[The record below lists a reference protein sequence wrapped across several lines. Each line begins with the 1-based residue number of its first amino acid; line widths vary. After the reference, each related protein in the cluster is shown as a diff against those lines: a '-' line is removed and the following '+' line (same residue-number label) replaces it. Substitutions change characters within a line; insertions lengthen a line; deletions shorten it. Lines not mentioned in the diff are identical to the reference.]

1 MKKETYNSLVG
12 KIEILSKLINGGDG
26 SGNFGHSGRPGKV
39 GGSSQ
44 SGGFSKGQSV
54 EFEYGGGKGTG
65 KIVRKLTDKEKKD
78 RAFLANPDAGDY
90 YEVEKE
96 DGHKTIVWDAKIKPS
111 KDAKTKPS
119 KDAKIKPSE
128 SKYIRKMSEY
138 VKSRGKTSVDM
149 TKSWSVEDAAKK
161 YLDKANVSVEDFDDI
176 YSLKVDYKDYSSST
190 PISKKSKEEFKKDF
204 SKAIVESQEQIFG
217 QDSSSALVSTSESRK
232 YTEEVISKIQKELDI
247 K

>member
-1 MKKETYNSLVG
+1 MEKETYNSLVG

-26 SGNFGHSGRPGKV
+26 SGNFGHAGRPGKV

-96 DGHKTIVWDAKIKPS
+96 DGYKTIVWDAKIKPS
-111 KDAKTKPS
+111 
-119 KDAKIKPSE
+119 DAKIKPSK

-138 VKSRGKTSVDM
+138 VKSRGKTSVDI

-161 YLDKANVSVEDFDDI
+161 YLDKANVSVDDFDDI

-217 QDSSSALVSTSESRK
+217 QDSSSALVSTPESRK
-232 YTEEVISKIQKELDI
+232 YIEEITSKIQKELDI

>member
-1 MKKETYNSLVG
+1 MEKETYNSLVG

-26 SGNFGHSGRPGKV
+26 SGNFGHGGRPGKV
-39 GGSSQ
+39 GGSSK
-44 SGGFSKGQSV
+44 SGGFSKGQNV

-96 DGHKTIVWDAKIKPS
+96 DGYKTIVWEAKIKPS
-111 KDAKTKPS
+111 K
-119 KDAKIKPSE
+119 
-128 SKYIRKMSEY
+128 SKYIKKMSEY
-138 VKSRGKTSVDM
+138 VKSKGKTSVDM

-161 YLDKANVSVEDFDDI
+161 YLDKANVSIDDFDDI

-190 PISKKSKEEFKKDF
+190 PISKESKEKFKKDF

-217 QDSSSALVSTSESRK
+217 QDSSSALVSTPESRK

>member
-1 MKKETYNSLVG
+1 MNEFL
-12 KIEILSKLINGGDG
+12 IKLIANGGKG
-26 SGNFGHSGRPGKV
+26 SGNHNPGQGRGVGKPAK
-39 GGSSQ
+39 GTSK
-44 SGGFSKGQSV
+44 FSKGQEV

-96 DGHKTIVWDAKIKPS
+96 DGYRTIVWDAKIKTS
-111 KDAKTKPS
+111 K
-119 KDAKIKPSE
+119 

-161 YLDKANVSVEDFDDI
+161 YLDKANVSVDDFDDI

-217 QDSSSALVSTSESRK
+217 QDSSSALVSTPESRK
-232 YTEEVISKIQKELDI
+232 YTEEVTSKIQKELDI

>member
-1 MKKETYNSLVG
+1 MEKETYNSLVG
-12 KIEILSKLINGGDG
+12 KIEILSKLINGGEG
-26 SGNFGHSGRPGKV
+26 SGNFGHGGRPGKV

-54 EFEYGGGKGTG
+54 EFESGGGKSYG
-65 KIVRKLTDKEKKD
+65 KILRKLTDKEKKD

-90 YEVEKE
+90 YEVESDYGSKAV
-96 DGHKTIVWDAKIKPS
+96 VWAAKIKPS
-111 KDAKTKPS
+111 K
-119 KDAKIKPSE
+119 

-161 YLDKANVSVEDFDDI
+161 YLDKANVSVDDFDDV

-232 YTEEVISKIQKELDI
+232 YTEEVTSKIQKELDI

>member
-1 MKKETYNSLVG
+1 MEKETYNSLVG

-26 SGNFGHSGRPGKV
+26 SGNFGHAGRPGKV

-44 SGGFSKGQSV
+44 TGGFSKGQSV

-119 KDAKIKPSE
+119 E
-128 SKYIRKMSEY
+128 SKYIKKMSEY
-138 VKSRGKTSVDM
+138 VKSKGKTSVDM

-161 YLDKANVSVEDFDDI
+161 YLDKADVSVEDFDDI

>member
-26 SGNFGHSGRPGKV
+26 SSNFGHGGRPGKV

-96 DGHKTIVWDAKIKPS
+96 DGSKTIVWDAKIKPS
-111 KDAKTKPS
+111 
-119 KDAKIKPSE
+119 DAKIKPSK
-128 SKYIRKMSEY
+128 SKYIKKMSEY

-149 TKSWSVEDAAKK
+149 AKSWSVEDAAKK
-161 YLDKANVSVEDFDDI
+161 YLDKANVSVDDFDDV

-190 PISKKSKEEFKKDF
+190 PISKESKEKFMKDF

-217 QDSSSALVSTSESRK
+217 QDSSSALVSTPESRK

>member
-1 MKKETYNSLVG
+1 MEKETYNSLVG
-12 KIEILSKLINGGDG
+12 KIEILNKLINGGKG
-26 SGNFGHSGRPGKV
+26 SGNFGHDGRPGKV

-54 EFEYGGGKGTG
+54 ESEHGGEKGTG
-65 KIVRKLTDKEKKD
+65 KIVRKPTDK
-78 RAFLANPDAGDY
+78 
-90 YEVEKE
+90 
-96 DGHKTIVWDAKIKPS
+96 DAKIKPS
-111 KDAKTKPS
+111 K
-119 KDAKIKPSE
+119 SE
-128 SKYIRKMSEY
+128 YIRKMSEY

>member
-1 MKKETYNSLVG
+1 MEIEKETYNSLVG

-26 SGNFGHSGRPGKV
+26 SGNFGHGGRPGKV

-96 DGHKTIVWDAKIKPS
+96 DGYKTIVWDAKIKPS
-111 KDAKTKPS
+111 KDAKIKPS
-119 KDAKIKPSE
+119 K
-128 SKYIRKMSEY
+128 SKYIKKMSEY

-232 YTEEVISKIQKELDI
+232 YTEEVTSKIQKELDI

>member
-26 SGNFGHSGRPGKV
+26 SGNFGHGGRPGKV

-96 DGHKTIVWDAKIKPS
+96 DGYKTIVWDAKIKPS
-111 KDAKTKPS
+111 KS
-119 KDAKIKPSE
+119 KDAKIEPSK
-128 SKYIRKMSEY
+128 SKYIKKMSEY
-138 VKSRGKTSVDM
+138 VKSTGKTSVDM

-161 YLDKANVSVEDFDDI
+161 YLDKADVSVEDFDDI
-176 YSLKVDYKDYSSST
+176 YSLRVDYKDYSSST

>member
-12 KIEILSKLINGGDG
+12 KIEILGKLINGGKG
-26 SGNFGHSGRPGKV
+26 SGNFGHGGRPGKV
-39 GGSSQ
+39 GGSSK
-44 SGGFSKGQSV
+44 SGSFSKGQSV

-65 KIVRKLTDKEKKD
+65 KIVRKLTDKEKQD

-96 DGHKTIVWDAKIKPS
+96 DGNKTIVWDAKIKP
-111 KDAKTKPS
+111 AK
-119 KDAKIKPSE
+119 SE
-128 SKYIRKMSEY
+128 YIRKMGEY
-138 VKSRGKTSVDM
+138 VKSKGKTSVDM

-190 PISKKSKEEFKKDF
+190 PISKESKEQFKKDF

>member
-26 SGNFGHSGRPGKV
+26 SGNFGHAGRPGKV

-96 DGHKTIVWDAKIKPS
+96 DGYKTIVWDAKIKPS
-111 KDAKTKPS
+111 KDAKIKPS
-119 KDAKIKPSE
+119 K
-128 SKYIRKMSEY
+128 SKYIKKMSEY
-138 VKSRGKTSVDM
+138 VKSKGKTSVDM

-232 YTEEVISKIQKELDI
+232 YTEEVTSKIQKELDI

>member
-1 MKKETYNSLVG
+1 MEKETYNSLVG

-26 SGNFGHSGRPGKV
+26 SGNFGHGGRPGKV

-96 DGHKTIVWDAKIKPS
+96 DGYKTIVWDAKIKPS
-111 KDAKTKPS
+111 KDAKIKPS
-119 KDAKIKPSE
+119 K
-128 SKYIRKMSEY
+128 SKYIKKMSEY

-149 TKSWSVEDAAKK
+149 TKTWSVEDAAKK

-232 YTEEVISKIQKELDI
+232 YTEEVTSKIQKELDI

>member
-26 SGNFGHSGRPGKV
+26 SGNFGHGGRPGKV

-44 SGGFSKGQSV
+44 SGGSSKGQS
-54 EFEYGGGKGTG
+54 
-65 KIVRKLTDKEKKD
+65 
-78 RAFLANPDAGDY
+78 
-90 YEVEKE
+90 
-96 DGHKTIVWDAKIKPS
+96 S
-111 KDAKTKPS
+111 K
-119 KDAKIKPSE
+119 
-128 SKYIRKMSEY
+128 SKYIEKMSEY

-176 YSLKVDYKDYSSST
+176 YSLRVDYKDYSSST

-232 YTEEVISKIQKELDI
+232 YTEEITSKIQKELDI

>member
-26 SGNFGHSGRPGKV
+26 SGNFGHGGRPGKV
-39 GGSSQ
+39 GGSSK

-65 KIVRKLTDKEKKD
+65 KIVRKLTDKEKQD

-96 DGHKTIVWDAKIKPS
+96 DGYKTIVWDAKIKPS
-111 KDAKTKPS
+111 
-119 KDAKIKPSE
+119 DAKIKPSK

-149 TKSWSVEDAAKK
+149 AKSWSVEDAAKK
-161 YLDKANVSVEDFDDI
+161 YLDKADVSVEDFDDI

-190 PISKKSKEEFKKDF
+190 PISKESKEQFKKDF

-217 QDSSSALVSTSESRK
+217 QDSSSALVSTAESRK

>member
-26 SGNFGHSGRPGKV
+26 SGNFGHTGRPGKV

-111 KDAKTKPS
+111 
-119 KDAKIKPSE
+119 DAKIKPSK

-149 TKSWSVEDAAKK
+149 AKSWSVEDAAKK

-217 QDSSSALVSTSESRK
+217 QDSSSALVSTPESRK
-232 YTEEVISKIQKELDI
+232 YTEEITSKIQKELDI

>member
-1 MKKETYNSLVG
+1 MIIDVIT
-12 KIEILSKLINGGDG
+12 
-26 SGNFGHSGRPGKV
+26 
-39 GGSSQ
+39 
-44 SGGFSKGQSV
+44 
-54 EFEYGGGKGTG
+54 
-65 KIVRKLTDKEKKD
+65 
-78 RAFLANPDAGDY
+78 
-90 YEVEKE
+90 
-96 DGHKTIVWDAKIKPS
+96 
-111 KDAKTKPS
+111 
-119 KDAKIKPSE
+119 
-128 SKYIRKMSEY
+128 KMSEY

-161 YLDKANVSVEDFDDI
+161 YLDKANVSVDDFDDI

>member
-1 MKKETYNSLVG
+1 MEKETYNSLVG

-26 SGNFGHSGRPGKV
+26 SGNFGHAGRPGKV

-54 EFEYGGGKGTG
+54 EFESGGGKNYG
-65 KIVRKLTDKEKKD
+65 KILRKLTDKEKKD

-90 YEVEKE
+90 YEVESDYGSK
-96 DGHKTIVWDAKIKPS
+96 DIVWAAKIKPS
-111 KDAKTKPS
+111 K
-119 KDAKIKPSE
+119 

-232 YTEEVISKIQKELDI
+232 YTEEVTSKIQKELDI

>member
-1 MKKETYNSLVG
+1 MEKETYNSLVG

-26 SGNFGHSGRPGKV
+26 SGNFGHGGRPGKV
-39 GGSSQ
+39 GGSSK

-96 DGHKTIVWDAKIKPS
+96 DGYKTIVWDAKIKPS

-119 KDAKIKPSE
+119 K
-128 SKYIRKMSEY
+128 SKYIKKMSEY

-176 YSLKVDYKDYSSST
+176 YSLTVDYKDYSSST

>member
-1 MKKETYNSLVG
+1 MEKETYNSLVG
-12 KIEILSKLINGGDG
+12 KIEILSKLINGGEG
-26 SGNFGHSGRPGKV
+26 SGNFGHGGRPGKV

-78 RAFLANPDAGDY
+78 RA
-90 YEVEKE
+90 
-96 DGHKTIVWDAKIKPS
+96 KIKPS
-111 KDAKTKPS
+111 K
-119 KDAKIKPSE
+119 

-138 VKSRGKTSVDM
+138 VKSRGKTSIDM

-161 YLDKANVSVEDFDDI
+161 YLDKANVSIDDFDDI

-217 QDSSSALVSTSESRK
+217 QDSSSALVSTPESRK
-232 YTEEVISKIQKELDI
+232 YTEEVTSKIQKELDI

>member
-12 KIEILSKLINGGDG
+12 KIEILNKLINGGKG
-26 SGNFGHSGRPGKV
+26 SGNFGHGGRPGKV

-44 SGGFSKGQSV
+44 SGGSSKGQSV
-54 EFEYGGGKGTG
+54 
-65 KIVRKLTDKEKKD
+65 
-78 RAFLANPDAGDY
+78 
-90 YEVEKE
+90 EVEKE
-96 DGHKTIVWDAKIKPS
+96 DGHKTIVGDAKIKPS
-111 KDAKTKPS
+111 K
-119 KDAKIKPSE
+119 

-176 YSLKVDYKDYSSST
+176 YSLTVDYKDYSSST
-190 PISKKSKEEFKKDF
+190 PISKESKEEFKKDF

>member
-1 MKKETYNSLVG
+1 MEKETYNSLVG
-12 KIEILSKLINGGDG
+12 KVEILSKLINGGKG
-26 SGNFGHSGRPGKV
+26 SGNFGHGGRPGEV

-44 SGGFSKGQSV
+44 SGSSSKGQSV
-54 EFEYGGGKGTG
+54 ESEHGG
-65 KIVRKLTDKEKKD
+65 
-78 RAFLANPDAGDY
+78 
-90 YEVEKE
+90 EKE
-96 DGHKTIVWDAKIKPS
+96 DGHKTIVR
-111 KDAKTKPS
+111 DAKTKPS
-119 KDAKIKPSE
+119 K
-128 SKYIRKMSEY
+128 SKYIREMSEY

-149 TKSWSVEDAAKK
+149 AKSWSVEDAAKK

-232 YTEEVISKIQKELDI
+232 YTEEITSKIQKELDI

>member
-1 MKKETYNSLVG
+1 MNEFL
-12 KIEILSKLINGGDG
+12 IKLIANGGKG
-26 SGNFGHSGRPGKV
+26 SGNHNPGQGRGVGKPAK
-39 GGSSQ
+39 GTSK
-44 SGGFSKGQSV
+44 FSKGQEV

-78 RAFLANPDAGDY
+78 REFLANPDAGDY

-96 DGHKTIVWDAKIKPS
+96 DGYKTIVWDAKIKPS
-111 KDAKTKPS
+111 K
-119 KDAKIKPSE
+119 

-161 YLDKANVSVEDFDDI
+161 YLDKANVSVDDFDDI

-217 QDSSSALVSTSESRK
+217 QDSSSALVSTPESRK

>member
-1 MKKETYNSLVG
+1 
-12 KIEILSKLINGGDG
+12 
-26 SGNFGHSGRPGKV
+26 
-39 GGSSQ
+39 
-44 SGGFSKGQSV
+44 
-54 EFEYGGGKGTG
+54 
-65 KIVRKLTDKEKKD
+65 
-78 RAFLANPDAGDY
+78 
-90 YEVEKE
+90 
-96 DGHKTIVWDAKIKPS
+96 
-111 KDAKTKPS
+111 
-119 KDAKIKPSE
+119 
-128 SKYIRKMSEY
+128 MSEY

-190 PISKKSKEEFKKDF
+190 PISKESKEQFKKDF

-217 QDSSSALVSTSESRK
+217 QDSSSALVSTAESRK

>member
-1 MKKETYNSLVG
+1 MEKETYNSLVG

-26 SGNFGHSGRPGKV
+26 SGNFGHAGRPGKV

-54 EFEYGGGKGTG
+54 EFESGGGSGKSYG
-65 KIVRKLTDKEKKD
+65 KILRKLTDKEKKD

-90 YEVEKE
+90 YEVESDYGSKE
-96 DGHKTIVWDAKIKPS
+96 IVWAARIKPS
-111 KDAKTKPS
+111 K
-119 KDAKIKPSE
+119 

-190 PISKKSKEEFKKDF
+190 PISKESKEQFKKDF

-217 QDSSSALVSTSESRK
+217 QDSSSALVSTPESRK

>member
-26 SGNFGHSGRPGKV
+26 SGNFGHGGRPGKV

-111 KDAKTKPS
+111 DAKTKPS
-119 KDAKIKPSE
+119 K
-128 SKYIRKMSEY
+128 SKYIKKMSEY

-161 YLDKANVSVEDFDDI
+161 YLDKADVSVEDFDDI

>member
-1 MKKETYNSLVG
+1 MKKETYNSLAG
-12 KIEILSKLINGGDG
+12 KIEILSKLINGGKG
-26 SGNFGHSGRPGKV
+26 SGNFGHDGRPGKV

-44 SGGFSKGQSV
+44 SGGSSKGQIV
-54 EFEYGGGKGTG
+54 E
-65 KIVRKLTDKEKKD
+65 
-78 RAFLANPDAGDY
+78 
-90 YEVEKE
+90 
-96 DGHKTIVWDAKIKPS
+96 DAKIKPS
-111 KDAKTKPS
+111 K
-119 KDAKIKPSE
+119 
-128 SKYIRKMSEY
+128 SKYIKKMSEY

-161 YLDKANVSVEDFDDI
+161 YLDKADVSVEDFDDI

-232 YTEEVISKIQKELDI
+232 YTEEVTSKIQKELDI

>member
-1 MKKETYNSLVG
+1 MNEFL
-12 KIEILSKLINGGDG
+12 IKLIANGGKG
-26 SGNFGHSGRPGKV
+26 SGNHNPGQGRGAGKPAK
-39 GGSSQ
+39 GTSK
-44 SGGFSKGQSV
+44 FSKGQEV

-96 DGHKTIVWDAKIKPS
+96 DGYKTIIW
-111 KDAKTKPS
+111 
-119 KDAKIKPSE
+119 DAKIKPSE

-161 YLDKANVSVEDFDDI
+161 YLDKANVSVDDFDDI

-190 PISKKSKEEFKKDF
+190 PISKKSKEEFKKAF

-232 YTEEVISKIQKELDI
+232 YTEEVTSKIQKELDI

>member
-26 SGNFGHSGRPGKV
+26 SGNFGHGGRPGKV

-96 DGHKTIVWDAKIKPS
+96 DGYKTIVWDAKIKPS
-111 KDAKTKPS
+111 N
-119 KDAKIKPSE
+119 AKIKPSK

-232 YTEEVISKIQKELDI
+232 YTEEVTSKIRKELDI

>member
-12 KIEILSKLINGGDG
+12 KIEILSKLINGGEG
-26 SGNFGHSGRPGKV
+26 SGNFGHGGRPGKV

-96 DGHKTIVWDAKIKPS
+96 DGYKTIVWDAKIKPS

-119 KDAKIKPSE
+119 K
-128 SKYIRKMSEY
+128 SKYIKKMSEY

-149 TKSWSVEDAAKK
+149 AKSWSVEDAAKK

-217 QDSSSALVSTSESRK
+217 QDSSSALASTPESRK
-232 YTEEVISKIQKELDI
+232 YTEEVTSKIQKELDI

>member
-1 MKKETYNSLVG
+1 MNEFLV
-12 KIEILSKLINGGDG
+12 KLIANGGPG
-26 SGNFGHSGRPGKV
+26 SGNHNPGQGRGVGKPAK
-39 GGSSQ
+39 GTSK
-44 SGGFSKGQSV
+44 FSKGQEV

-78 RAFLANPDAGDY
+78 RDFLANPDAGDY
-90 YEVEKE
+90 YEVEDK
-96 DGHKTIVWDAKIKPS
+96 DGRKTIVWDAKIKPS
-111 KDAKTKPS
+111 K
-119 KDAKIKPSE
+119 

-161 YLDKANVSVEDFDDI
+161 YLDKANVSVDDFDDI

-217 QDSSSALVSTSESRK
+217 QDSSSALVSTPESRK
-232 YTEEVISKIQKELDI
+232 YTEEVTSKIQKELDI

>member
-1 MKKETYNSLVG
+1 MEKETYNSLVG
-12 KIEILSKLINGGDG
+12 KIETLSKLINGGDG
-26 SGNFGHSGRPGKV
+26 SGNFGHAGRPGKV

-54 EFEYGGGKGTG
+54 EFESGGGKNYG
-65 KIVRKLTDKEKKD
+65 KILRKLTDKEKKD

-90 YEVEKE
+90 YEVESDYGSK
-96 DGHKTIVWDAKIKPS
+96 DIVWAAKIKPS
-111 KDAKTKPS
+111 K
-119 KDAKIKPSE
+119 

-161 YLDKANVSVEDFDDI
+161 YLDKADVSVEDFDDI

>member
-12 KIEILSKLINGGDG
+12 KIEILSKLINGGKG
-26 SGNFGHSGRPGKV
+26 SGNFGHAGRPGEV

-44 SGGFSKGQSV
+44 SGGFSKGQNV

-96 DGHKTIVWDAKIKPS
+96 DGYKTIVWDAKIKPS
-111 KDAKTKPS
+111 K
-119 KDAKIKPSE
+119 
-128 SKYIRKMSEY
+128 SKYIKKMSKY

-161 YLDKANVSVEDFDDI
+161 YLDKANVSVDDFDDV

-190 PISKKSKEEFKKDF
+190 PISKESKEKFKKDF